1 MLNLLIVNNIALV
14 SRVEVRFGP
23 GLTLLTGETGSGKSI
38 LVDALSLV
46 LGARGSS
53 DLVRSGE
60 GLASVEASFEA
71 SATVRAALEQRGLP
85 HDGEEL
91 VLRRELPVSGRGKAT
106 VNGALVPMAVLR
118 ELAPLLVTVY
128 GQDEPQGLLDPGCHL
143 PKLDHFAGVSA
154 TGLASLHQELRRA
167 EQQLEALRRDR
178 REFARRRE
186 MLEFQ
191 VAEIEKAG
199 LEPDEEARLRQ
210 DKTLCMNAGR
220 LASLC
225 SEAYGL
231 LYDDESSALARLGQ
245 AFRRVEEL
253 ASIEPRFEG
262 YLTSKT
268 EVLGTL
274 QDLSLF
280 LRDYAA
286 DLDVRPGRLDEIET
300 RLALVERLK
309 RKYGATVEE
318 VLAFGQR
325 CRNELQ
331 QMGSPE
337 EQEQHLERQIAD
349 LRRRYFETAR
359 DVSARRRE
367 RAQELQS
374 RMERE
379 LRQLAM
385 ERTRFQV
392 SFDPATLPAAPG
404 DPTTWREDGFDVAE
418 FLLAP
423 NAGEELR
430 PLARIASGGEL
441 SRILLALSCAA
452 PVGDEG
458 ASLIFDE
465 VDAGIGGRVAEVVGR
480 KLVTLA
486 SERQVLCVTHLP
498 QIAAFANQHY
508 LVQKSQQGGRTL
520 TTVEE
525 LDGAQRVQELA
536 RMLGGEKVTETA
548 RRHASELLRAARG

>member
-46 LGARGSS
+46 LGARGSA

-71 SATVRAALEQRGLP
+71 TDALRQALEARGLP
-85 HDGEEL
+85 LDGDEL

-106 VNGALVPMAVLR
+106 VNGALVPMTLLR

-128 GQDEPQGLLDPGCHL
+128 GQHEPQGLLEPSCHL
-143 PKLDHFAGVSA
+143 PKLDVFAGVVGG
-154 TGLASLHQELRRA
+154 GLLGLYQELRRA
-167 EQQLEALRRDR
+167 EQHLDALRRDR

-199 LEPDEEARLRQ
+199 LQADEEAQLRQ
-210 DKTLCMNAGR
+210 DKALCLNAGR
-220 LASLC
+220 LATLC
-225 SEAYGL
+225 AESYAL
-231 LYDDESSALARLGQ
+231 LYDDEASALARLGQ

-253 ASIEPRFEG
+253 ASIEPKFEG
-262 YLTSKT
+262 YLASKT

-280 LRDYAA
+280 LRDYSA
-286 DLDVRPGRLDEIET
+286 DLDVRPGRLDDIET

-309 RKYGATVEE
+309 RKYGSSVEE
-318 VLAFGQR
+318 VLAFGHR
-325 CRNELQ
+325 CRAELQ

-337 EQEQHLERQIAD
+337 EQEQHLEKQIAD
-349 LRRRYFETAR
+349 LCRRYFDAAR
-359 DVSARRRE
+359 EVSARRRE
-367 RAQELQS
+367 RAKDLET

-392 SFDPATLPAAPG
+392 RFEPAGLPTPPG
-404 DPTTWREDGFDVAE
+404 DPSTWREDGFDVAE

-423 NAGEELR
+423 NAGEEPR

-452 PVGDEG
+452 PVGGEG

-480 KLVTLA
+480 KLASLA
-486 SERQVLCVTHLP
+486 GERQVLCVTHLP
-498 QIAAFANQHY
+498 QIAAFAHQHY
-508 LVQKSQQGGRTL
+508 LVQKSQEGGRTI
-520 TTVEE
+520 TTVEV
-525 LDGAQRVQELA
+525 LDGQARVQELA

-548 RRHASELLRAARG
+548 RKHASELLRVARG